1 MKAKNVLAASA
12 LLEQGLSDIF
22 SLQTERNK
30 IRSAGLLNQQKLTSE
45 ALGTQYKAA
54 QQFYNTLMA
63 SDDKSSDEF
72 KVFAD
77 RAWSNL
83 KEIENTYNKFHGIAN
98 LPQVSAMKIFQ
109 HEISLLPEGKTSWN
123 DSLLEAIKRKPSY
136 ADVPEDV
143 WQGVEVI
150 WKASQPKAKE
160 SDKKAAGDLLQSEDI
175 MPFLPNP
182 EGKTLDEL
190 IPSVEDIKKFEEE
203 GTLLERLGE
212 FLVPSAGAADFRTN
226 KEELTKDVGIRNAL
240 SNARSNLPI
249 NPLAPRAMLET
260 TGDKIMGGL
269 AGLGS
274 VGLGMG
280 IAGGFQN
287 FGEQMFGEASTPT
300 GETSQLIPNSA
311 VQELQSLDQKSI
323 GTGTGGMLS
332 FAEEL
337 KLSNKVIK
345 FLKELSMYEAEYGE
359 AQARRYVSKEF
370 AKLSEKEQAEV
381 VEILELQRLDQKSIG
396 TGTGTGGMLS
406 FNREDIL
413 GMPETVDQVEQFL
426 RQYQTYLAE
435 FGEDQ
440 AEELLEAQ
448 FQTLP
453 FLAQEEILKILSPD
467 ETPIETPTSQI
478 PARFL
483 RDLSNT
489 FKYIITGNPYEE
501 GMFGSQ
507 KRRHYGPKF

>member
-1 MKAKNVLAASA
+1 
-12 LLEQGLSDIF
+12 
-22 SLQTERNK
+22 
-30 IRSAGLLNQQKLTSE
+30 
-45 ALGTQYKAA
+45 
-54 QQFYNTLMA
+54 
-63 SDDKSSDEF
+63 
-72 KVFAD
+72 
-77 RAWSNL
+77 
-83 KEIENTYNKFHGIAN
+83 
-98 LPQVSAMKIFQ
+98 
-109 HEISLLPEGKTSWN
+109 
-123 DSLLEAIKRKPSY
+123 
-136 ADVPEDV
+136 
-143 WQGVEVI
+143 
-150 WKASQPKAKE
+150 
-160 SDKKAAGDLLQSEDI
+160 
-175 MPFLPNP
+175 
-182 EGKTLDEL
+182 
-190 IPSVEDIKKFEEE
+190 
-203 GTLLERLGE
+203 
-212 FLVPSAGAADFRTN
+212 
-226 KEELTKDVGIRNAL
+226 
-240 SNARSNLPI
+240 
-249 NPLAPRAMLET
+249 
-260 TGDKIMGGL
+260 
-269 AGLGS
+269 
-274 VGLGMG
+274 MG

-507 KRRHYGPKF
+507 KRRHYGPKFRN

>member
-1 MKAKNVLAASA
+1 MNAKNVLAASA
-12 LLEQGLSDIF
+12 LLEQGLSDIL
-22 SLQTERNK
+22 SLQTEREK

-54 QQFYNTLMA
+54 QEFYNTLMA
-63 SDDKSSDEF
+63 SDDKSSPEF

-109 HEISLLPEGKTSWN
+109 HEISLLPEGMTSWN
-123 DSLLEAIKRKPSY
+123 DSLLEAMKRKPSY

-160 SDKKAAGDLLQSEDI
+160 SDKKAAGDFLGAEKEVLDFFQGSEEPGI
-175 MPFLPNP
+175 LGMPLM
-182 EGKTLDEL
+182 K
-190 IPSVEDIKKFEEE
+190 IPSPSLEGIKKFEEE

-212 FLVPSAGAADFRTN
+212 FLLPSAGAADFRTN

-269 AGLGS
+269 AG
-274 VGLGMG
+274 VGLGLGSLG

-287 FGEQMFGEASTPT
+287 FGDQMFGETSTPT

-332 FAEEL
+332 FAQDL
-337 KLSNKVIK
+337 KVSNKVIE
-345 FLKELSMYEAEYGE
+345 FLKELAMYEAEYGE

-381 VEILELQRLDQKSIG
+381 VEILELQKMRS
-396 TGTGTGGMLS
+396 
-406 FNREDIL
+406 R
-413 GMPETVDQVEQFL
+413 
-426 RQYQTYLAE
+426 
-435 FGEDQ
+435 
-440 AEELLEAQ
+440 
-448 FQTLP
+448 
-453 FLAQEEILKILSPD
+453 
-467 ETPIETPTSQI
+467 
-478 PARFL
+478 
-483 RDLSNT
+483 
-489 FKYIITGNPYEE
+489 
-501 GMFGSQ
+501 
-507 KRRHYGPKF
+507 

>member
-1 MKAKNVLAASA
+1 
-12 LLEQGLSDIF
+12 
-22 SLQTERNK
+22 
-30 IRSAGLLNQQKLTSE
+30 
-45 ALGTQYKAA
+45 
-54 QQFYNTLMA
+54 
-63 SDDKSSDEF
+63 
-72 KVFAD
+72 
-77 RAWSNL
+77 
-83 KEIENTYNKFHGIAN
+83 
-98 LPQVSAMKIFQ
+98 
-109 HEISLLPEGKTSWN
+109 
-123 DSLLEAIKRKPSY
+123 
-136 ADVPEDV
+136 
-143 WQGVEVI
+143 
-150 WKASQPKAKE
+150 
-160 SDKKAAGDLLQSEDI
+160 
-175 MPFLPNP
+175 
-182 EGKTLDEL
+182 
-190 IPSVEDIKKFEEE
+190 
-203 GTLLERLGE
+203 
-212 FLVPSAGAADFRTN
+212 
-226 KEELTKDVGIRNAL
+226 
-240 SNARSNLPI
+240 
-249 NPLAPRAMLET
+249 MLET

-435 FGEDQ
+435 FGG
-440 AEELLEAQ
+440 
-448 FQTLP
+448 
-453 FLAQEEILKILSPD
+453 AQEEILKILSPD

-507 KRRHYGPKF
+507 KRRHYGPKFRN

>member
-12 LLEQGLSDIF
+12 LLEQGLSDIL
-22 SLQTERNK
+22 SLQTERDK

-63 SDDKSSDEF
+63 SDDKSSPEF

-109 HEISLLPEGKTSWN
+109 HEISLLPEGMTSWN
-123 DSLLEAIKRKPSY
+123 DSLLEAMKRKPSY

-160 SDKKAAGDLLQSEDI
+160 SDKKAAGDFLGAEKEVLDFFQGSEEPGI
-175 MPFLPNP
+175 LGMPLM
-182 EGKTLDEL
+182 K
-190 IPSVEDIKKFEEE
+190 IPSPSLEGIKKFEEE

-212 FLVPSAGAADFRTN
+212 FLVPSAGAADFRS
-226 KEELTKDVGIRNAL
+226 G
-240 SNARSNLPI
+240 S
-249 NPLAPRAMLET
+249 
-260 TGDKIMGGL
+260 DKGRVPS
-269 AGLGS
+269 GLGS
-274 VGLGMG
+274 KTKNSRVRLEPEDVAVLGMSPLIPLG
-280 IAGGFQN
+280 ILAMANQQRRPSQVSGMPETDQIPTSMDYYFDPN
-287 FGEQMFGEASTPT
+287 RPLEDERNLRSASTYGAQARSGSFPIRDDERYPYGFPESRRPFVMPD

-332 FAEEL
+332 FAQDL
-337 KLSNKVIK
+337 KVSNKVIE
-345 FLKELSMYEAEYGE
+345 FLKELAMYEAEYGE

-381 VEILELQRLDQKSIG
+381 VEILELQKMR
-396 TGTGTGGMLS
+396 
-406 FNREDIL
+406 NR
-413 GMPETVDQVEQFL
+413 
-426 RQYQTYLAE
+426 
-435 FGEDQ
+435 
-440 AEELLEAQ
+440 
-448 FQTLP
+448 
-453 FLAQEEILKILSPD
+453 
-467 ETPIETPTSQI
+467 
-478 PARFL
+478 
-483 RDLSNT
+483 
-489 FKYIITGNPYEE
+489 
-501 GMFGSQ
+501 
-507 KRRHYGPKF
+507 

>member
-1 MKAKNVLAASA
+1 
-12 LLEQGLSDIF
+12 
-22 SLQTERNK
+22 
-30 IRSAGLLNQQKLTSE
+30 
-45 ALGTQYKAA
+45 
-54 QQFYNTLMA
+54 
-63 SDDKSSDEF
+63 
-72 KVFAD
+72 
-77 RAWSNL
+77 
-83 KEIENTYNKFHGIAN
+83 
-98 LPQVSAMKIFQ
+98 
-109 HEISLLPEGKTSWN
+109 
-123 DSLLEAIKRKPSY
+123 
-136 ADVPEDV
+136 
-143 WQGVEVI
+143 
-150 WKASQPKAKE
+150 
-160 SDKKAAGDLLQSEDI
+160 
-175 MPFLPNP
+175 
-182 EGKTLDEL
+182 
-190 IPSVEDIKKFEEE
+190 
-203 GTLLERLGE
+203 LGE

-507 KRRHYGPKF
+507 KRRHYGPKFRN